1 MFFQDDR
8 YEEVKL
14 LADAL
19 QALAEVKNPSPAWLQ
34 RHAEIYAHAMKM
46 AKKDRKMHAA
56 GWSGRNG
63 YYEKPE

>member
-19 QALAEVKNPSPAWLQ
+19 QALAEVKNPGRAWLQ
-34 RHAEIYAHAMKM
+34 RHAEIYAHALKM
-46 AKKDRKMHAA
+46 AREDRKMHAK
-56 GWSGRNG
+56 GWKGRNG
-63 YYEKPE
+63 RYSRPT